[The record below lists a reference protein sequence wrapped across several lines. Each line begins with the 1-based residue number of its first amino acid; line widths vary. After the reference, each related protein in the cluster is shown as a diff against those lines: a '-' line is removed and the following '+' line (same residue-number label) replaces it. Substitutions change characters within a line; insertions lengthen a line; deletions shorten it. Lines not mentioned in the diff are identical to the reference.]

1 MGIDTDSALLN
12 RLLADNEKFRN
23 LHEEHVL
30 YGKKINEINR
40 KKYLTPEDETEIVR
54 LKKLKLNAKDRME
67 KMVGET
73 KKQQRLTAAGR

>member
-12 RLLADNEKFRN
+12 RLLADNEEFRN

-30 YGKKINEINR
+30 YGKQINEINR

-67 KMVGET
+67 KMAGET
-73 KKQQRLTAAGR
+73 KKQQPLTAAGR